1 MENTGIQNQ
10 KQQKELPYRAIH
22 VMMCIAGIGFLF
34 TKDFTMSVIFLG
46 LSLALD
52 PFDQK
57 QPWSARPLWQT
68 AWLCVILVI
77 EFGVLVIDI
86 FFKK

>member
-1 MENTGIQNQ
+1 MENIGIQ
-10 KQQKELPYRAIH
+10 KQQQQSILTYRIVH
-22 VMMCIAGIGFLF
+22 VMMCIAGLGFLF
-34 TKDFTMSVIFLG
+34 TKDFTLSVIFLG

-57 QPWSARPLWQT
+57 QPWPARPLWQK
-68 AWLCVILVI
+68 AWLCIILVI
-77 EFGVLVIDI
+77 EFSVLIIDI